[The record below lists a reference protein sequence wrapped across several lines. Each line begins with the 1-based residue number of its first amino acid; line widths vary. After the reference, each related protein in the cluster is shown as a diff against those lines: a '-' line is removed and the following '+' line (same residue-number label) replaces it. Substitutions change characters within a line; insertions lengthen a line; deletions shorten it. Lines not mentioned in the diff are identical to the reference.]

1 MISPKAL
8 IQIFQHALT
17 NGWGY
22 IYGMLHVLWTVE
34 RQRSYTAQYNSNPQK
49 YASHKTSV
57 EYGEK
62 WYGHWV
68 TDCSGLFAWAFSE
81 LGSSIAHGSNSIWNR
96 YCSAKG
102 TLSKGVRSDGQAL
115 KPGTAVFT
123 GDASNKGHIGL
134 YVGDGTII
142 EAQGTKAGVT
152 TSKVTDSRWKYWGEL
167 KDVAYEGGDEPVP
180 EKGKAIVTG
189 NRVALREGPS
199 TSAKVL
205 TRVETGKTVT
215 IRDEPEGWEYVEYSG
230 KTGYMMNEYLRKGE

>member
-1 MISPKAL
+1 MITPEAL
-8 IQIFQHALT
+8 IEKFRYALI
-17 NGWGY
+17 NVWGY
-22 IYGMLHVLWTVE
+22 IYGMLHVMWTE
-34 RQRSYTAQYNSNPQK
+34 ARQKSYTAQYNSDPVK
-49 YASHKTSV
+49 YASHKNSV
-57 EYGEK
+57 EYGSK

-81 LGSSIAHGSNSIWNR
+81 LGGKIAHGSNSIWRN
-96 YCSAKG
+96 YCSTKG
-102 TLSKGVRSDGQAL
+102 TLANGIRNDGQVL

-123 GDASNKGHIGL
+123 GNASNKGHIGL
-134 YVGDGTII
+134 YVGDGTVI